1 LVRRIVLAAAAVAA
15 LTGAVVTEAAGQ
27 DTFAQNW
34 AQVNVCGPGQLGA
47 RAQLAGDGSTDAMQV
62 RFSAQW
68 LNGGAWVPVA
78 GASSPW
84 VSAGTAEYTWQQ
96 AGWTFQMTSPP
107 PGVSWSFRV
116 VAELQLGG
124 GRTETHTAG
133 GCTVSG

>member
-1 LVRRIVLAAAAVAA
+1 M
-15 LTGAVVTEAAGQ
+15 TGAVVTEAAGQ
-27 DTFAQNW
+27 DSFAQNW
-34 AQVNVCGPGQLGA
+34 AQVNVCSPGQLGA
-47 RAQLAGDGSTDAMQV
+47 RAQLAGDGSSDAMQV

-68 LNGGAWVPVA
+68 LNNGAWVPVA
-78 GASSPW
+78 GATSPW

-124 GRTETHTAG
+124 GRTETHTAA